1 MIPSNKKYNNIR
13 RLLRSAA
20 ISILVVLSGCGTTEP
35 LKQAST
41 PFMDQHNRN
50 FSQLTHFQIEGK
62 IRLKT
67 KDSSDSANLQWQ
79 QEGEHYNMTLSG
91 PFGQTGA
98 RMEGSP
104 YQVMLTIPD
113 KGRFIDQSPE
123 QLLYNHF
130 GWDLPISSLLYWIRT
145 LPAPGSSYQSDLNQA
160 QQIRL
165 LQQDGWN
172 IHYDRYR
179 PVSSESTQSPEL
191 PGRIKVNRGQL
202 ELTLIINQWQLSA
215 HQLARLQ

>member
-1 MIPSNKKYNNIR
+1 MLVLI
-13 RLLRSAA
+13 LLA
-20 ISILVVLSGCGTTEP
+20 GCSTTEQ

-41 PFMDQHNRN
+41 PFMDQHIRN
-50 FSQLTHFQIEGK
+50 FSQLTYFQIEGK

-67 KDSSDSANLQWQ
+67 KESSDSANLQWQ
-79 QEGEHYNMTLSG
+79 QQGDSYNMTLSG

-123 QLLYNHF
+123 KLLYNHF

-145 LPAPGSSYQSDLNQA
+145 LPAPGSGYQSELNQA

-172 IHYDRYR
+172 IHYDRYHS
-179 PVSSESTQSPEL
+179 VSSESLQSPEL

-202 ELTLIINQWQLSA
+202 ELTLIINQWQLPA

>member
-1 MIPSNKKYNNIR
+1 MNNSTR
-13 RLLRSAA
+13 NLLTKATLLVL
-20 ISILVVLSGCGTTEP
+20 ILLTGCSTTEQ

-67 KDSSDSANLQWQ
+67 KESSDSANLQWQ
-79 QEGEHYNMTLSG
+79 QQGDSYNMTLSG

-98 RMEGSP
+98 HMEGNP
-104 YQVMLTIPD
+104 YQVVLTVPD
-113 KGRFIDQSPE
+113 KGHFIDQSPE

-145 LPAPGSSYQSDLNQA
+145 LPAPGSVYQSELNPS

-172 IHYDRYR
+172 IRYDRYR
-179 PVSSESTQSPEL
+179 PVSSGVPQNPEL

-202 ELTLIINQWQLSA
+202 ELTLIINQWRLSA
-215 HQLARLQ
+215 DQLTLLQ